1 MLDAHFPGLPFRWTQ
16 GEKGERERKNTT
28 CSTQPKARARSS
40 SDCHNQPTKTQRTYS
55 LHQPKTS
62 YHPRESP
69 VSLLRILA
77 TCAAYGHR
85 LPMKFAKIFCEKREK
100 KLVWLLSLLRTNST
114 GGKSAGRPSTIANYR
129 RSNVSV
135 YQRLSSAFDGCTAVD
150 VTNDLDRA
158 RIASDA
164 STANSSSQRTKSS
177 CVLGSKRRVCPLLC
191 TPPLEHRAEALGA
204 TTSGLNQRHVKR
216 EEAARV
222 IR

>member
-1 MLDAHFPGLPFRWTQ
+1 M
-16 GEKGERERKNTT
+16 
-28 CSTQPKARARSS
+28 
-40 SDCHNQPTKTQRTYS
+40 
-55 LHQPKTS
+55 
-62 YHPRESP
+62 
-69 VSLLRILA
+69 RILA